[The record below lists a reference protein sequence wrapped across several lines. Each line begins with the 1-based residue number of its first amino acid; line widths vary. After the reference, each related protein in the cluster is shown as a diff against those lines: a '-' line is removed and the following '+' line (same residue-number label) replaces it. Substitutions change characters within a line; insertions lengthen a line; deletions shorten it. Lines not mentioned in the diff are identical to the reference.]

1 MELTLAFRDSS
12 GFKLPLPSEAHPL
25 CRFEKCNF
33 MQVFFNP
40 IKLESVSLSLRNAI
54 CQPSACNFHPFLGF
68 MGDCWK
74 ISLGALCTVYLFEIY
89 MARVFLSKY
98 GDFLGLDSASV
109 TQAEARKAPYKVMP
123 L

>member
-54 CQPSACNFHPFLGF
+54 CQPSAWQFSPLSGLQGRLLEDKPGSFVSC
-68 MGDCWK
+68 
-74 ISLGALCTVYLFEIY
+74 ISF
-89 MARVFLSKY
+89 
-98 GDFLGLDSASV
+98 
-109 TQAEARKAPYKVMP
+109 
-123 L
+123 